1 MKNPIESRSSI
12 DNPSNNSDKIP
23 QYDFFLF
30 FFSFCIFCPLLRI
43 ETTPKTKTIV
53 IALGV
58 VVALAALAGLG
69 IGLYTLI
76 GNSKTTTASTSE
88 YLSRIE

>member
-1 MKNPIESRSSI
+1 M
-12 DNPSNNSDKIP
+12 
-23 QYDFFLF
+23 
-30 FFSFCIFCPLLRI
+30 LRI